1 MSQPAQAS
9 TTRWVTA
16 AALRALAERTIVGG
30 GMFTADQLGEW
41 TRETLTPEQRVHAST
56 RLCALGLVK
65 HDVRIISGQ
74 RTDCYTVTDDGNA
87 AISAAALGIVH
98 KSGPKGGIGGGGRK
112 PNPVKPEALATRLW
126 HLVRVRKV
134 VDSDSCARTLCTA
147 GDEEFER
154 VRATVRRT
162 LRRWELAGALQAGSR
177 LVKRRDDPITSN
189 GNKRYVL
196 VQDSG
201 PTPPAWRQA
210 LKAQGVSA

>member
-1 MSQPAQAS
+1 MN
-9 TTRWVTA
+9 TTWVTA
-16 AALRALAERTIVGG
+16 AALRALAERTIVEG
-30 GMFTADQLGEW
+30 GMFTAEQLGEW
-41 TRETLTPEQRVHAST
+41 TQGALTREQRVHASS
-56 RLCALGLVK
+56 RLCALGFVR
-65 HDVRIISGQ
+65 HQVRIIDGQ
-74 RTDCYTVTDDGNA
+74 RTDCYTVTPEGCA
-87 AISAAALGIVH
+87 AIEAAAQGIEH

-147 GDEEFER
+147 GDDEFER

-177 LVKRRDDPITSN
+177 LVKRRDDPATSN
-189 GNKRYVL
+189 GSKRYVL
-196 VQDSG
+196 VKDSG